1 MLVKEKPELEQT
13 VSETLS
19 GLQKQW
25 EELESTTQAKA
36 QCLFDANRAE
46 LFTQSCSALDSW
58 LQNISSQ
65 LQSDDFGKDLTSVN
79 ILLKKHQVNPRPRK
93 ITTPDT
99 HRSLLCEIKP
109 SCSPWDRT
117 FECVVILSRNSAKN
131 VKYALFCAS
140 RHVFKLMTPYVTLYL
155 CVSQMLEHQ
164 MEVREKEVQSLQ
176 SQALALAQEDS
187 GTVEVDG
194 QQRRVTDSF
203 AQLQDPLKQRRQHLL
218 ASKEAHQFNR
228 DLEDEIVSHKQE
240 QLHCKKQ

>member
-1 MLVKEKPELEQT
+1 
-13 VSETLS
+13 
-19 GLQKQW
+19 
-25 EELESTTQAKA
+25 
-36 QCLFDANRAE
+36 
-46 LFTQSCSALDSW
+46 
-58 LQNISSQ
+58 
-65 LQSDDFGKDLTSVN
+65 
-79 ILLKKHQVNPRPRK
+79 
-93 ITTPDT
+93 
-99 HRSLLCEIKP
+99 
-109 SCSPWDRT
+109 
-117 FECVVILSRNSAKN
+117 
-131 VKYALFCAS
+131 
-140 RHVFKLMTPYVTLYL
+140 MTPYVTLYL

-240 QLHCKKQ
+240 QLHCKKTTILLKL